1 VTIPN
6 GKNEPKKFDAPN
18 DYTPI
23 LVAEPQYF
31 DLFKYQWLAGN
42 AKTALNEPFKVVLS
56 ASEVQKYFGRIA
68 PQDAIGRDVFYNDS
82 LHVTVSGVVKDFERP
97 TDFAFKDFISF
108 ATVKTSFLKGFV
120 DMGNWNMWDYN
131 TQGYV
136 KLTNGVTRQQAEK
149 QFPQFIKSHTHLQPG
164 VKAALS
170 LQPLP
175 DVHFNNAY
183 DDTYTRKAHLP
194 TLYGLMGIAAFIL
207 IIAAINFINLSTAQS
222 LRRAKE
228 VGVRKTLGSSKA
240 NLTIQFLM
248 ETFMVTIVAATVSVI
263 ITNPIIGAF
272 QSIIPAGVTLTLIN
286 PVTVSFLILITI
298 TTALLAGFYPAR
310 VLSSYLPALSL
321 KGQGSQKLNRKSYLR
336 KGLIIF
342 QFTVS
347 LVFIIGTVVIADQV
361 HFVLNTDLGFNKD
374 AIVTTHT
381 GLNDRGNK
389 KDVFIDKIRQ
399 IKGVE
404 LVSRH
409 RVTPVAFGHPGTFID
424 YKGPGGAKVDASF
437 ETCDNNYVSLFGL
450 KIIAGRNLLPSD
462 TLKEFLVNETCAKA
476 LGFKRPEEALGK
488 IVEVGINNAKWPIVG
503 VVKDFHSQSL
513 HEAIM
518 PFFIG
523 SIKRNEFAVSL
534 KLATAGNGAESFNHI
549 ISQVEKA
556 AKEVYPNDKFEY
568 KFLDETIASLYDK
581 EQKTARLM
589 NTAMAIAIFISCMGL
604 FGLATFTA
612 QQRVKEIGIRKV
624 LGASASGIVTMLSKD
639 FLALVIISILIASP
653 IAGYLAHQWL
663 QDFAYKVDVSWW
675 IFAVSGLAA
684 IFIALITIS
693 FQSVKAA
700 LANPVNSLRSE

>member
-1 VTIPN
+1 
-6 GKNEPKKFDAPN
+6 
-18 DYTPI
+18 
-23 LVAEPQYF
+23 
-31 DLFKYQWLAGN
+31 
-42 AKTALNEPFKVVLS
+42 
-56 ASEVQKYFGRIA
+56 
-68 PQDAIGRDVFYNDS
+68 
-82 LHVTVSGVVKDFERP
+82 
-97 TDFAFKDFISF
+97 
-108 ATVKTSFLKGFV
+108 
-120 DMGNWNMWDYN
+120 
-131 TQGYV
+131 
-136 KLTNGVTRQQAEK
+136 
-149 QFPQFIKSHTHLQPG
+149 
-164 VKAALS
+164 
-170 LQPLP
+170 

-639 FLALVIISILIASP
+639 FLALVIVSILIASP